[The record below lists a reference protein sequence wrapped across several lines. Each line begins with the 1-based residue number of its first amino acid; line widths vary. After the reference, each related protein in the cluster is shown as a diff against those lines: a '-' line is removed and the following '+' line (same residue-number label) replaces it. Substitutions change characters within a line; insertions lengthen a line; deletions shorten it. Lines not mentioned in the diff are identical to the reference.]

1 MKNSINKHKNYSLL
15 TIVFLLF
22 FCSCVSKKQVF
33 YLQDLNAI
41 DVSQISSSQHQFQ
54 ENDILKIDITSL
66 EPKASIP
73 YNKILEK
80 SDQFGSR
87 CFYDMS
93 KIFDDNETELF
104 AEAEH
109 LLPTGNEIIAESFYQ
124 KILACDK

>member
-1 MKNSINKHKNYSLL
+1 ME
-15 TIVFLLF
+15 
-22 FCSCVSKKQVF
+22 
-33 YLQDLNAI
+33 
-41 DVSQISSSQHQFQ
+41 
-54 ENDILKIDITSL
+54 ENLLKITC
-66 EPKASIP
+66 
-73 YNKILEK
+73 NKILEKK

-93 KIFDDNETELF
+93 EILDDNETELF